1 MLSRDIEMEYWYKW
15 VNQTSDVSSEMRNQI
30 QMKWIQ
36 TCRWATLV
44 LFLVSNNKEKEK
56 KTKYSNIRRHL
67 LIRRHVNNLRQLD
80 RCGGITWLDIQEQPF
95 TSLLLPSFSSLYIG
109 CLALIA
115 FSSRMSSLGLPI
127 LSDFSWFTYCV
138 ARNFSSLFAVSPL
151 N

>member
-1 MLSRDIEMEYWYKW
+1 MYLQKWEIKSKWSEYKHVDEQPSYCFWW
-15 VNQTSDVSSEMRNQI
+15 VTT
-30 QMKWIQ
+30 K
-36 TCRWATLV
+36 
-44 LFLVSNNKEKEK
+44 KKK

-67 LIRRHVNNLRQLD
+67 LIRSHVNNLRQLD